1 MTEERFPISPKGYK
15 QLEKELLQFKTI
27 ERPAIIAAIA
37 EARAHGDLSE
47 NAEYSAAK
55 EKQSFIEAKIADLEA
70 RIARAHVID
79 ETKIVS
85 DSVQFG
91 ATVKIVDEESGEKII
106 YKIVSEYEA
115 NLELKMISYLS
126 PVAKALIGKKVGES
140 IEVSTPGGFKYY
152 EIISI
157 EFK

>member
-1 MTEERFPISPKGYK
+1 MSQRFPITPEGYK
-15 QLEKELLQFKTI
+15 KMEKELQHFKSV
-27 ERPAIIAAIA
+27 ERPATIRAIA

-70 RIARAHVID
+70 KIAGAHVID
-79 ETKIVS
+79 IAKLKGEN
-85 DSVQFG
+85 VQFG
-91 ATVKIVDEESGEKII
+91 ATVSLIDEDTNVPLK

-115 NLELKMISYLS
+115 DFEKGHISHTS
-126 PVAKALIGKKVGES
+126 PVAKALLGKAVGTS
-140 IEVSTPGGFKYY
+140 IEVSTPKGFKYY
-152 EIISI
+152 EIVAV